1 MRNSNELIKKVRQKL
16 GDNRYIYWQKI
27 WYEKI
32 MEIFPDLMNKV
43 PYEVYRKIDKAETK
57 GFKHCELPWNIFLY
71 TFEKVELNDQ
81 LKNQIIELINKS
93 KGSLDY
99 DECKDCHWQEQE
111 IHFEYKENEFRVDVL
126 NADIKSEPTAFKVEA
141 HLTPKQVAKN
151 LRTQGFGCRY
161 ESWKR
166 LLGYS
171 EEQAYK
177 IKW

>member
-27 WYEKI
+27 WCEKI

-43 PYEVYRKIDKAETK
+43 PTEVYRKIDETQTK
-57 GFKHCELPWNIFLY
+57 GLKHCDLPWDIFLEVS
-71 TFEKVELNDQ
+71 EKIELNGQ
-81 LKNQIIELINKS
+81 LKRQIGELFSKS

-99 DECKDCHWQEQE
+99 EKWGPERQ
-111 IHFEYKENEFRVDVL
+111 IHFSYKKNEFRTYLYNVGVK
-126 NADIKSEPTAFKVEA
+126 NEPTIFEA
-141 HLTPKQVAKN
+141 SVKLTPKQTAKN

-161 ESWKR
+161 EPWKR

>member
-57 GFKHCELPWNIFLY
+57 GFKYCEMPDTFL
-71 TFEKVELNDQ
+71 EVVSKKIEINGQ
-81 LKNQIIELINKS
+81 LKNQIIELFNKS
-93 KGSLDY
+93 KDSLDY
-99 DECKDCHWQEQE
+99 EKWGSERQ
-111 IHFEYKENEFRVDVL
+111 IHFGYKENEFRTYLYNVG
-126 NADIKSEPTAFKVEA
+126 IKNEPIIFEVSVK
-141 HLTPKQVAKN
+141 LTPKQTAKN
-151 LRTQGFGCRY
+151 LRTQDFGCRY
-161 ESWKR
+161 EPWKR

>member
-43 PYEVYRKIDKAETK
+43 PYEVYRKIDEAETK
-57 GFKHCELPWNIFLY
+57 GFKHCELPWNLA

-93 KGSLDY
+93 KVSLDY
-99 DECKDCHWQEQE
+99 DECKDCHCQE
-111 IHFEYKENEFRVDVL
+111 IHFEYKENEFRTDVL
-126 NADIKSEPTAFKVEA
+126 NADIKSEPTAFQVEVY
-141 HLTPKQVAKN
+141 LTPKQVAKN
-151 LRTQGFGCRY
+151 LRAQGFGCRY
-161 ESWKR
+161 EPWKR
-166 LLGYS
+166 LLGYD